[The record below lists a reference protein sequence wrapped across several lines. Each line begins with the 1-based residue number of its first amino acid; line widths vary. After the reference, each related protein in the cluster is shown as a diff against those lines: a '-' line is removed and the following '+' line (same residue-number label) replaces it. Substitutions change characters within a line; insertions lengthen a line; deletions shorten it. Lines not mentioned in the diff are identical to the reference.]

1 MVDEVK
7 IMKTVVIDTNIIL
20 RYLLGEKE
28 SENIEKIFNSKNR
41 LFIPDIV
48 VAEVVW
54 TLQRYYK
61 WEKNKIVELF
71 VSIFSNG
78 NVEFNQ
84 AQIFSTFE
92 TYLKYNVKYADAYI
106 YQLMSQKK
114 LKYIYSYDRE
124 FDRLE
129 EIQRIEPK

>member
-1 MVDEVK
+1 
-7 IMKTVVIDTNIIL
+7 MKTIVIDTNIIL

-28 SENIEKIFNSKNR
+28 SEKIEKMFTGKNN
-41 LFIPDIV
+41 LVIPDIV

-61 WEKNKIVELF
+61 WEKSKIVELF
-71 VSIFSNG
+71 ISIFSNG

-84 AQIFSTFE
+84 TQIFSTFE

-106 YQLMSQKK
+106 YQLMNQKK

>member
-1 MVDEVK
+1 
-7 IMKTVVIDTNIIL
+7 MKTIVVDTNIIL

-28 SENIEKIFNSKNR
+28 SEKIEKIFNGKN
-41 LFIPDIV
+41 LLVIPDIV

-61 WEKNKIVELF
+61 WEKRKIVELF
-71 VSIFSNG
+71 ISIFSNG

-84 AQIFSTFE
+84 SQIFSTFE
-92 TYLKYNVKYADAYI
+92 TYLKFNVKYADAYI
-106 YQLMSQKK
+106 YQLMNQKK
-114 LKYIYSYDRE
+114 LKYIYSYDHE
-124 FDRLE
+124 FDRLD

>member
-1 MVDEVK
+1 
-7 IMKTVVIDTNIIL
+7 MKTIVIDTNIIL

-28 SENIEKIFNSKNR
+28 SEKIEKIFTSQNN
-41 LFIPDIV
+41 LVIPDIV

-61 WEKNKIVELF
+61 WEKSKIVELF

-84 AQIFSTFE
+84 TQIFSTFE
-92 TYLKYNVKYADAYI
+92 TYLKHNVKYADAYI
-106 YQLMSQKK
+106 YQLMNQKK

>member
-1 MVDEVK
+1 
-7 IMKTVVIDTNIIL
+7 MKTIVIDTNIIL

-28 SENIEKIFNSKNR
+28 STKIEKILNGKDH
-41 LFIPDIV
+41 LVVPDIV

-61 WEKNKIVELF
+61 WEKTKIVELF
-71 VSIFSNG
+71 ISIFSNA
-78 NVEFNQ
+78 NIEFNQ
-84 AQIFSTFE
+84 TQIFSTFE
-92 TYLKYNVKYADAYI
+92 TYLKFNVKYADAYI
-106 YQLMSQKK
+106 YQQMNQKK

-124 FDRLE
+124 FDRLK

>member
-1 MVDEVK
+1 
-7 IMKTVVIDTNIIL
+7 MKTIVIDTNIIL

-28 SENIEKIFNSKNR
+28 SVAIEKILNSKDQ
-41 LFIPDIV
+41 LVIPDIV

-61 WEKNKIVELF
+61 WEKTRIVELF
-71 VSIFSNG
+71 ISLLSKG

-92 TYLKYNVKYADAYI
+92 IYLKYNVKYADAYI
-106 YQLMSQKK
+106 YQLMNQKK

-124 FDRLE
+124 FDKLK
-129 EIQRIEPK
+129 EINRIEPK

>member
-1 MVDEVK
+1 MNT
-7 IMKTVVIDTNIIL
+7 ILIDTNIIL

-28 SENIEKIFNSKNR
+28 SESIEKIFNSKNT

-61 WEKNKIVELF
+61 WEKGKIVELF
-71 VSIFSNG
+71 ISILSKG
-78 NVEFNQ
+78 NVELNQ
-84 AQIFSTFE
+84 SQIFSSFE

-106 YQLMSQKK
+106 YQLMRQKK
-114 LKYIYSYDRE
+114 LKNIYSYDHE
-124 FDRLE
+124 FDRLD
-129 EIQRIEPK
+129 EIKRIEPK